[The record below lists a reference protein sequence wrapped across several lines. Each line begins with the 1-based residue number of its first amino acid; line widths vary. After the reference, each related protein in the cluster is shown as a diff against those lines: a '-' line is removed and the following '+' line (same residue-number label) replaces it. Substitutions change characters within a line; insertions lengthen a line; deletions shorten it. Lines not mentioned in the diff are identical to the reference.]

1 MKELYT
7 KEMVVK
13 MLEQYK
19 DLELIGAENGDLL
32 QIKMDLDRCFS
43 ANIFKGEYKVVIACL
58 YVLGLNMMH
67 TSRLLEMSIKEIKEI
82 HDDALETI
90 EAILNGYKY
99 RRLTIFKS
107 MATDLETYIDEVWMG
122 ITNPFDIRNEVY
134 EDLRVFLAEKGDVLS
149 KVALGEV
156 VEDTNKATGF
166 EEEEKGEEYP
176 FYQTSPAIEDPMRK
190 TNFIDWKISGYDHF
204 QTQDR
209 NRKILHIDDLSV
221 LDYMSKNGNK
231 KKKTTDNKGE
241 NN

>member
-1 MKELYT
+1 MQELYT

-32 QIKMDLDRCFS
+32 QIKMDLDNCFS

-58 YVLGLNMMH
+58 YVLELNMMH
-67 TSRLLEMSIKEIKEI
+67 TSRILEMSIKEIKEI

-90 EAILNGYKY
+90 EAILNGYRY

-107 MATDLETYIDEVWMG
+107 MATDLETYIDEVWVG

-156 VEDTNKATGF
+156 VEDTHKATGF

-176 FYQTSPAIEDPMRK
+176 FYQVSLAIESPTR
-190 TNFIDWKISGYDHF
+190 TGNFVDWKRSGYDF
-204 QTQDR
+204 FKVQD
-209 NRKILHIDDLSV
+209 
-221 LDYMSKNGNK
+221 
-231 KKKTTDNKGE
+231 KTEESYT
-241 NN
+241 

>member
-7 KEMVVK
+7 KEMIIK
-13 MLEQYK
+13 MLGQYK

-32 QIKMDLDRCFS
+32 QVKIDLDNCFS

-58 YVLGLNMMH
+58 YVLELNMMH
-67 TSRLLEMSIKEIKEI
+67 TSRILEMSIKEIKEI

-90 EAILNGYKY
+90 EAILNGYRY

-107 MATDLETYIDEVWMG
+107 MATDLETYIDEVWVG

-156 VEDTNKATGF
+156 VEDTHKATGF

-176 FYQTSPAIEDPMRK
+176 FYQTSPAIESPTRNG
-190 TNFIDWKISGYDHF
+190 NFIDWKRSGYDYF
-204 QTQDR
+204 KVQDKNRGILFVNDLNILDCQT
-209 NRKILHIDDLSV
+209 K
-221 LDYMSKNGNK
+221 KNGNS
-231 KKKTTDNKGE
+231 KKKTTNKE
-241 NN
+241 DI